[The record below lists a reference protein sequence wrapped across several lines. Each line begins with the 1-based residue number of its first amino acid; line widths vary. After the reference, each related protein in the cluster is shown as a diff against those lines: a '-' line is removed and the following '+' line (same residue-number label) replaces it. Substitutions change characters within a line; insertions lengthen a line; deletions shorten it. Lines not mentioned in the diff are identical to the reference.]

1 MDQSTLRRLKVGIYL
16 PHAEYMMD
24 GQTAR
29 WRDLIAM
36 TQRAEALGFDS
47 VWVGE
52 HFFYQYPE
60 PQDWLGGHAR
70 AGSWDCWSV
79 LAAVAAVTERI
90 ELGPLVSC
98 TSFHNPALLAT
109 KAATIEEVS
118 GGRLILGLGA
128 GWNEAEY
135 HAIGS
140 PFDHRVSRFEEAF
153 TIIRTLLR
161 EGHIDFEGT
170 YYQARDCELR
180 PRGPRTAGPPILI
193 GSSSPRMLRLAARY
207 ADQWNGWLA
216 GRSRAEEVAPLRAL
230 VDEACNEV
238 GRDPDTLE
246 RTVTVGI
253 NPTAGRGNADA
264 SVLAGSPELL
274 AEALRAFAK
283 EGISHIQIWFEPM
296 TLASIEAFAPTL
308 KLLGR
313 P

>member
-1 MDQSTLRRLKVGIYL
+1 MDQSTLRQLKVGIYL

-29 WRDLIAM
+29 WRDLIVM

-47 VWVGE
+47 VWDRRALLLSVSRAAE
-52 HFFYQYPE
+52 LA
-60 PQDWLGGHAR
+60 WRARTCRKLGLL
-70 AGSWDCWSV
+70 SV

-170 YYQARDCELR
+170 YYQARD
-180 PRGPRTAGPPILI
+180 
-193 GSSSPRMLRLAARY
+193 
-207 ADQWNGWLA
+207 
-216 GRSRAEEVAPLRAL
+216 V
-230 VDEACNEV
+230 
-238 GRDPDTLE
+238 
-246 RTVTVGI
+246 
-253 NPTAGRGNADA
+253 
-264 SVLAGSPELL
+264 
-274 AEALRAFAK
+274 
-283 EGISHIQIWFEPM
+283 
-296 TLASIEAFAPTL
+296 
-308 KLLGR
+308 
-313 P
+313 